1 MKDEKLKHLEFIQ
14 NIINR
19 MATNSFIIKGWCITI
34 VSALFA
40 LAEKDTNQKFVIIS
54 WLPIIAF
61 WVLNSYFLKIER
73 EYRVLYDRVR
83 KGKVEDFSM
92 DTKGYRICITDA
104 MFSFPILI
112 FYLTLVVVNI
122 IIMCL

>member
-34 VSALFA
+34 VSTLFV

-73 EYRVLYDRVR
+73 EYRVLYDGVR
-83 KGKVEDFSM
+83 KGNVEDFSM
-92 DTKGYRICITDA
+92 DTKGYRICITDT